1 MRGWQAC
8 LHGHAEIR
16 RATASEQLCCELSAI
31 SLTGKGARGSASVR
45 RKKVKG
51 NIRKILLTAAFL
63 LLAFPAVRTQA
74 SEPVV
79 IVIDPGHGGENR
91 GGEVP
96 GQFLEKE
103 LTLQTA
109 QAMKQTLEQ
118 FEGVEVYLTRTTD
131 QELSLEERAQ
141 IAKAYGADFL
151 FSLHYNM
158 SSEHNLYGSEV
169 WTSAFGRYYSA
180 GQTFGRLQLA
190 EMAAKGQYIRGV
202 KTRLNSRGTDYYGVI
217 RASRELDIPCV
228 IIEHCYMD
236 HPVDSHQVDTA
247 SEVENMGVSDA
258 IAAAKYFHLKS
269 SSLGLDYSS
278 YSYGTVPA
286 PQGAAAPDRTPPET
300 VNLSVL
306 SMDAA
311 AGRVDFLLE
320 AQDAQSGILYY
331 SYSLDGGATWSTL
344 MPFANLGSLTFSVT
358 VPAGSSSVIL
368 CRAYNGYDQYTE
380 STAVL
385 P

>member
-1 MRGWQAC
+1 MAGLSARTCGNPT
-8 LHGHAEIR
+8 GNG
-16 RATASEQLCCELSAI
+16 QLCGELSAI
-31 SLTGKGARGSASVR
+31 SPTGNEARGSASVR

-51 NIRKILLTAAFL
+51 NVRKILLAAALLFL
-63 LLAFPAVRTQA
+63 AVPAVRTQA

-169 WTSAFGRYYSA
+169 WTSAFGQYYSA

-190 EMAAKGQYIRGV
+190 EMAGKGQYIRGV
-202 KTRLNSRGTDYYGVI
+202 KTRLSSRGTDYYGVI

-236 HPVDSHQVDTA
+236 HPVDSHQINTA
-247 SEVENMGVSDA
+247 GKVAEMGVSDA

-269 SSLGLDYSS
+269 SFLGLDYSG
-278 YSYGTVPA
+278 YSYETVSA

-306 SMDAA
+306 STDAA
-311 AGRVDFLLE
+311 AGRVDLLLE

-358 VPAGSSSVIL
+358 VPAGSAPVIL

>member
-16 RATASEQLCCELSAI
+16 RATASEQLCCELAAI

-217 RASRELDIPCV
+217 RASREQDIPCV

-306 SMDAA
+306 STDAA

>member
-217 RASRELDIPCV
+217 RASREQDIPCV

-306 SMDAA
+306 STDAA